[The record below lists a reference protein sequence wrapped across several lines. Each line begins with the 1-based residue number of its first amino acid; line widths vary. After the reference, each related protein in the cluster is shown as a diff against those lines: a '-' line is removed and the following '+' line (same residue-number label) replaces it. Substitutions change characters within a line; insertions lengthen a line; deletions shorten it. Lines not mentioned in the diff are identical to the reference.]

1 MTLVAKSIKEKLEK
15 KQIFIFEEF
24 RSIVR
29 VTLNLNPPWIFNP
42 FHATGIFLLPLE
54 NIKNQKFSERSL
66 A

>member
-29 VTLNLNPPWIFNP
+29 VTLNLNPPWILTHFM
-42 FHATGIFLLPLE
+42 PLVSFYYPL
-54 NIKNQKFSERSL
+54 KT
-66 A
+66 